1 VGAGGVKGNIPENAV
16 AVTAD
21 ITANVW
27 DILVNEG
34 DQVKAS
40 SDVLVLEAMKME
52 ISVPT
57 PISGTVHSI
66 WKSKNEIVQQGDTL
80 MYIMPEKIGNKL

>member
-1 VGAGGVKGNIPENAV
+1 MLQEEEKSLARLKKLADEKGDVGVGGVKGNIPENAV

-27 DILVNEG
+27 DILVKEG

-57 PISGTVHSI
+57 PVSGTVHS
-66 WKSKNEIVQQGDTL
+66 NAL
-80 MYIMPEKIGNKL
+80 L